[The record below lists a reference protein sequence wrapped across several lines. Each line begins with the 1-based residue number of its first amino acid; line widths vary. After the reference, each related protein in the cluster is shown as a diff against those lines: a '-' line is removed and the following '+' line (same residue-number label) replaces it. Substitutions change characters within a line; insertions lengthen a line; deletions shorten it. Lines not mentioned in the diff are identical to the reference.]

1 MNRRLILTTFAFL
14 IPLCAFAQKSA
25 PKFGKVS
32 KAEVEM
38 SSYEKEP
45 EAEALYIYDKK
56 DVFYMNDFSFSY
68 DVYVRIKIFSKE
80 ALDLGN
86 VEIPY
91 MSYGDSSESIKGLD
105 ANTYN
110 MVDGA
115 VVKTPMSKKNVF
127 TDKVSDHLS
136 VVKFSLPEVREGSVI
151 EYKYTLNTRYFSRL
165 GRFDIQHEYPV
176 QHSLIDINL
185 PEFIGYMINSHGLLS
200 FDINQEY
207 SDNIFRLGRT
217 SYAVKRIYTHNDD
230 VPSIREEPMVWCL
243 DDFKMGFELEVS
255 SIVLPE
261 AQIFESYATDWA
273 SVNESLRKSELGRQ
287 QNARNPLANE
297 VSEIKQKD
305 IPETDKM
312 REVLTLV
319 RNRIKFDGRVD
330 LMPNPPSKV
339 VKDGIGSMADI
350 NNVLALALRDCG
362 FRTDIILLNPR
373 TRGRLSF
380 FPSLNNIDTF
390 IVCAYDSENNP
401 YYMDATD
408 RGSDLNV
415 LDPNLLVDKARV
427 YREVGQGGWVDLS
440 HPAKNTDRLVL
451 NAEFDGEGN
460 IVGHLGR
467 ILTNQ
472 EAYSFNKQYNKADS
486 EEDFIERESKVYKME
501 LDSCTFAGLGTTKVI
516 ESAKFVMPAE
526 SYGDHIYIAPMLVE
540 VMDENPFAEQGR
552 KLPVEYSIISNTA
565 VQFSMTL
572 PEGYE
577 LEEAPQSCRIF
588 ACGGDVQFTFLSDC
602 KYGKLMTRFL
612 LTVNRVIFSAEEYAD
627 LSQLYAKAYELS
639 NSRIVL
645 KKSEDK

>member
-1 MNRRLILTTFAFL
+1 
-14 IPLCAFAQKSA
+14 
-25 PKFGKVS
+25 
-32 KAEVEM
+32 
-38 SSYEKEP
+38 
-45 EAEALYIYDKK
+45 
-56 DVFYMNDFSFSY
+56 
-68 DVYVRIKIFSKE
+68 
-80 ALDLGN
+80 
-86 VEIPY
+86 
-91 MSYGDSSESIKGLD
+91 
-105 ANTYN
+105 
-110 MVDGA
+110 
-115 VVKTPMSKKNVF
+115 
-127 TDKVSDHLS
+127 
-136 VVKFSLPEVREGSVI
+136 
-151 EYKYTLNTRYFSRL
+151 
-165 GRFDIQHEYPV
+165 
-176 QHSLIDINL
+176 
-185 PEFIGYMINSHGLLS
+185 MINSHGLLS

-217 SYAVKRIYTHNDD
+217 SYAVKRISTYNDD

-243 DDFKMGFELEVS
+243 DDFKMGFELEVT

-261 AQIFESYATDWA
+261 AHIFESYATDWA
-273 SVNESLRKSELGRQ
+273 SVNESLRKSDFGRQ
-287 QNARNPLANE
+287 QNARNPLAKE

-380 FPSLNNIDTF
+380 FPSLNKIDTF

-516 ESAKFVMPAE
+516 ESAEFVMPAE

-602 KYGKLMTRFL
+602 KYGKLMTRFV

>member
-14 IPLCAFAQKSA
+14 IPLCVFAQKSA

-38 SSYEKEP
+38 TTYEKEP

-56 DVFYMNDFSFSY
+56 DVFYQNDFSFCY
-68 DVYVRIKIFSKE
+68 DVYVRIKIFTKD
-80 ALDLGN
+80 ALDLAN

-127 TDKVSDHLS
+127 TDKVSDHLA

-151 EYKYTLNTRYFSRL
+151 EYKYTLKTRYFSRL
-165 GRFDIQHEYPV
+165 GRFDIQHNYPV
-176 QHSLIDINL
+176 RHSIIDINL

-217 SYAVKRIYTHNDD
+217 SYAVKRISTYNDD

-243 DDFKMGFELEVS
+243 DDFKMGFELEVT

-273 SVNESLRKSELGRQ
+273 SVNESLRKSDLGRQ
-287 QNARNPLANE
+287 QNARNPLAKE

-319 RNRIKFDGRVD
+319 RNRVKFDGRVD

-339 VKDGIGSMADI
+339 VKEGIGSMSDI
-350 NNVLALALRDCG
+350 NNVLSLALRDCG
-362 FRTDIILLNPR
+362 FRTDIILLNLR
-373 TRGRLSF
+373 TSGRLSF
-380 FPSLNNIDTF
+380 FPSLNRIDTF
-390 IVCAYDSENNP
+390 IVCAYDSENNS

-415 LDPNLLVDKARV
+415 LDPTLLVDKARV
-427 YREVGQGGWVDLS
+427 YREVGQG
-440 HPAKNTDRLVL
+440 
-451 NAEFDGEGN
+451 
-460 IVGHLGR
+460 
-467 ILTNQ
+467 
-472 EAYSFNKQYNKADS
+472 
-486 EEDFIERESKVYKME
+486 
-501 LDSCTFAGLGTTKVI
+501 
-516 ESAKFVMPAE
+516 
-526 SYGDHIYIAPMLVE
+526 
-540 VMDENPFAEQGR
+540 
-552 KLPVEYSIISNTA
+552 
-565 VQFSMTL
+565 
-572 PEGYE
+572 
-577 LEEAPQSCRIF
+577 
-588 ACGGDVQFTFLSDC
+588 
-602 KYGKLMTRFL
+602 
-612 LTVNRVIFSAEEYAD
+612 
-627 LSQLYAKAYELS
+627 
-639 NSRIVL
+639 
-645 KKSEDK
+645 

>member
-56 DVFYMNDFSFSY
+56 DVFYLNDFSFSY

-127 TDKVSDHLS
+127 TDKVSDHSS

-255 SIVLPE
+255 SIVLPA
-261 AQIFESYATDWA
+261 AQIFESYATDGA
-273 SVNESLRKSELGRQ
+273 SVNESLRK
-287 QNARNPLANE
+287 
-297 VSEIKQKD
+297 
-305 IPETDKM
+305 
-312 REVLTLV
+312 
-319 RNRIKFDGRVD
+319 
-330 LMPNPPSKV
+330 
-339 VKDGIGSMADI
+339 
-350 NNVLALALRDCG
+350 
-362 FRTDIILLNPR
+362 
-373 TRGRLSF
+373 
-380 FPSLNNIDTF
+380 
-390 IVCAYDSENNP
+390 
-401 YYMDATD
+401 
-408 RGSDLNV
+408 
-415 LDPNLLVDKARV
+415 
-427 YREVGQGGWVDLS
+427 
-440 HPAKNTDRLVL
+440 
-451 NAEFDGEGN
+451 
-460 IVGHLGR
+460 
-467 ILTNQ
+467 
-472 EAYSFNKQYNKADS
+472 
-486 EEDFIERESKVYKME
+486 
-501 LDSCTFAGLGTTKVI
+501 
-516 ESAKFVMPAE
+516 
-526 SYGDHIYIAPMLVE
+526 
-540 VMDENPFAEQGR
+540 
-552 KLPVEYSIISNTA
+552 
-565 VQFSMTL
+565 
-572 PEGYE
+572 
-577 LEEAPQSCRIF
+577 
-588 ACGGDVQFTFLSDC
+588 
-602 KYGKLMTRFL
+602 
-612 LTVNRVIFSAEEYAD
+612 
-627 LSQLYAKAYELS
+627 
-639 NSRIVL
+639 
-645 KKSEDK
+645 

>member
-1 MNRRLILTTFAFL
+1 MHNDMNRRLIVTTFAFL

-38 SSYEKEP
+38 TSYEKEP

-56 DVFYMNDFSFSY
+56 DIFYLNDFTFSY

-80 ALDLGN
+80 ALDLAN

-151 EYKYTLNTRYFSRL
+151 EYKYTLKTRYFSRL
-165 GRFDIQHEYPV
+165 GRFDIQHNYPV

-200 FDINQEY
+200 FNINQDY

-217 SYAVKRIYTHNDD
+217 SYAVKRISTYNDD

-243 DDFKMGFELEVS
+243 DDFKMGFELEVT

-261 AQIFESYATDWA
+261 AHIFESYATDWA
-273 SVNESLRKSELGRQ
+273 SVNESLRKSEFGRQ
-287 QNARNPLANE
+287 QNAKNPLAKE

-362 FRTDIILLNPR
+362 FRTDVILLNPR
-373 TRGRLSF
+373 TSGRLSF
-380 FPSLNNIDTF
+380 FPSLNKIDTF

-408 RGSDLNV
+408 RCSDLNV

-472 EAYSFNKQYNKADS
+472 EG
-486 EEDFIERESKVYKME
+486 V
-501 LDSCTFAGLGTTKVI
+501 
-516 ESAKFVMPAE
+516 
-526 SYGDHIYIAPMLVE
+526 
-540 VMDENPFAEQGR
+540 
-552 KLPVEYSIISNTA
+552 
-565 VQFSMTL
+565 
-572 PEGYE
+572 
-577 LEEAPQSCRIF
+577 
-588 ACGGDVQFTFLSDC
+588 
-602 KYGKLMTRFL
+602 
-612 LTVNRVIFSAEEYAD
+612 
-627 LSQLYAKAYELS
+627 
-639 NSRIVL
+639 
-645 KKSEDK
+645 